1 MVQGWLLRG
10 SEREPPAAGVLRE
23 HPGTERVPK
32 TGHCESV
39 PALKECR
46 NQGHCESAPALR
58 ECRKKGHWESAERG
72 SEREPGVG
80 GSWVGGYSVGGW
92 VGAQG
97 CVCVCGWVGAH
108 ARVCVC
114 VCVGGWVGGR
124 AGGTAG
130 GWVGGQ
136 CWLAGGWVGRCTR
149 KSGRATFR
157 HSPSV
162 KEPCM
167 HTRTHARMP
176 ARTHTHTDNLKAP
189 LSSAGPLPR

>member
-10 SEREPPAAGVLRE
+10 SEREPPVAGVLRE

-80 GSWVGGYSVGGW
+80 GSWVGGW
-92 VGAQG
+92 V
-97 CVCVCGWVGAH
+97 
-108 ARVCVC
+108 
-114 VCVGGWVGGR
+114 
-124 AGGTAG
+124 
-130 GWVGGQ
+130 
-136 CWLAGGWVGRCTR
+136 
-149 KSGRATFR
+149 
-157 HSPSV
+157 
-162 KEPCM
+162 
-167 HTRTHARMP
+167 
-176 ARTHTHTDNLKAP
+176 
-189 LSSAGPLPR
+189 